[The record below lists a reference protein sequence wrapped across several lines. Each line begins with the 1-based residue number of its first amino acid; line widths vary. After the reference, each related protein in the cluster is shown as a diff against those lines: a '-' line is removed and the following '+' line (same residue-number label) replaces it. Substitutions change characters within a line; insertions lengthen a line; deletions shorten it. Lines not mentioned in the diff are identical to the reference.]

1 MIDKSVFWP
10 QKENYWLYRKKFNV
24 NFVDIKKIYQTQFT
38 DLYLVNL
45 FICKSQK
52 TAENGHFNDCLLLR

>member
-1 MIDKSVFWP
+1 MIQKSVFWP
-10 QKENYWLYRKKFNV
+10 QKKKCRLYRKKLNV

-38 DLYLVNL
+38 DLNLVNL